1 MGDGFN
7 DKKTEKSQFNEA
19 NLQIMRLHNCW
30 VRCNSYSTKGKLYE
44 WKWELD
50 VIWRELYSDVIRK
63 DKKLKNDEDKYETKM
78 LQINSD
84 ISTSKGKSGLYDNL
98 QKKDMFLR
106 KLQDDVGKGGKRE
119 KGYADN
125 IMS

>member
-1 MGDGFN
+1 MGDFN

-30 VRCNSYSTKGKLYE
+30 VRCNSYSTKGKLDE

-50 VIWRELYSDVIRK
+50 VIWRELYADAFRK
-63 DKKLKNDEDKYETKM
+63 DKKCKKDEDKYEFDM
-78 LQINSD
+78 DNINVT
-84 ISTSKGKSGLYDNL
+84 ISNAKSKRNAYNAL

-119 KGYADN
+119 KGYAADL
-125 IMS
+125 MS